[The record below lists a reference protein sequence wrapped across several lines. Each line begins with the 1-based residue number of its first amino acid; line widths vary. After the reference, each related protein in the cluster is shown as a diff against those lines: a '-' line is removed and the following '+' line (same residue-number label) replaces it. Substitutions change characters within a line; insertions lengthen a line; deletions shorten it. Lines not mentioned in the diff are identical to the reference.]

1 MSFKVWLLVVSVMS
15 ESLKRVQKIFFF
27 IDADF
32 DTSGG
37 RGHTKKVAFQL
48 VYKYWSRLS
57 LRPQKKSSKRDN
69 DSLLC
74 FGRKN

>member
-1 MSFKVWLLVVSVMS
+1 MS
-15 ESLKRVQKIFFF
+15 ESLKRVEKIFFF

-48 VYKYWSRLS
+48 VYKYWSRLFEAT
-57 LRPQKKSSKRDN
+57 KKEFEKR
-69 DSLLC
+69 
-74 FGRKN
+74 